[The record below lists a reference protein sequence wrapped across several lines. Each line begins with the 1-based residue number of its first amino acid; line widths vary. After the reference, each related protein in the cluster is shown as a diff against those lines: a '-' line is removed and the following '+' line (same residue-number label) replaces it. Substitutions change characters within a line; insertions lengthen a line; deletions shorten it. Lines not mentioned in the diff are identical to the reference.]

1 MRAAALRLVGSG
13 QSERAAGDERS
24 GVGCAASEERER
36 RPAGRLRKVSD
47 RQYGRRD
54 AGSSDTFELFGF
66 PSIEELVYMPL
77 QLPAMNFRS
86 HRLLRRSPPPP
97 STISSK
103 PTPVGGTST
112 SGLSSLSSIA
122 QISPCLYLSSGNAA
136 GSRQVIYARNVT
148 CIVNATLEIPNSN
161 WPDVDYI
168 KVPVPD
174 LPNAPLALYFDSVAD
189 RIHQNGKRN
198 GRTLVHCVAGVSRSA
213 TLCIA
218 YLMKYHRLSLLDA
231 HQWVKTRRP
240 VVRPN
245 AGFWQQLIQYEKKLF
260 GKNTVR
266 LVPSPLGLIPDIYE
280 RETRNLIPVWGFR

>member
-1 MRAAALRLVGSG
+1 
-13 QSERAAGDERS
+13 
-24 GVGCAASEERER
+24 
-36 RPAGRLRKVSD
+36 
-47 RQYGRRD
+47 
-54 AGSSDTFELFGF
+54 
-66 PSIEELVYMPL
+66 MPL
-77 QLPAMNFRS
+77 QLPTMNFRS
-86 HRLLRRSPPPP
+86 HRLLRRSPPPAP
-97 STISSK
+97 ALSTK
-103 PTPVGGTST
+103 PTAAGGASST
-112 SGLSSLSSIA
+112 GLSSLSSIA

-136 GSRQVIYARNVT
+136 GSRQLVYARNVT

-174 LPNAPLALYFDSVAD
+174 LPHAPLALYFDSVAD

>member
-1 MRAAALRLVGSG
+1 
-13 QSERAAGDERS
+13 
-24 GVGCAASEERER
+24 
-36 RPAGRLRKVSD
+36 
-47 RQYGRRD
+47 
-54 AGSSDTFELFGF
+54 
-66 PSIEELVYMPL
+66 MPL
-77 QLPAMNFRS
+77 QLPIMNFRS

-97 STISSK
+97 ISSK
-103 PTPVGGTST
+103 PAAVTGTTSSTST
-112 SGLSSLSSIA
+112 GSGLSSLGNIA

-136 GSRQVIYARNVT
+136 GSRQLVYARNVT

-174 LPNAPLALYFDSVAD
+174 LPHAPLALYFDSVAD

-231 HQWVKTRRP
+231 HQWVKSRRP

>member
-1 MRAAALRLVGSG
+1 MWSDKRLIKEPSHKAGGAKPHTLYPGTVTRHETPP
-13 QSERAAGDERS
+13 QRLQKVTAERN
-24 GVGCAASEERER
+24 
-36 RPAGRLRKVSD
+36 
-47 RQYGRRD
+47 GRREV
-54 AGSSDTFELFGF
+54 G
-66 PSIEELVYMPL
+66 PSACSPSYKDPLYMPL
-77 QLPAMNFRS
+77 QLPTMNFRS
-86 HRLLRRSPPPP
+86 HRLLRRSAPPPP
-97 STISSK
+97 AISSK
-103 PTPVGGTST
+103 PTPVGGTSS

-136 GSRQVIYARNVT
+136 GSRQLVYARNVT

-174 LPNAPLALYFDSVAD
+174 LPHAPLALYFDSVAD